1 VNVEVG
7 TFFLGPEET
16 NIACLLVHGFSGIP
30 EEMRSLGEALA
41 AQGIR
46 VYAVLLAGHG
56 GTPKDLAHATRKQWI
71 ACVESGLAELNRYH
85 SVFVAGL
92 SMGGVLSL
100 LMASIHPERVAG
112 VIAMSTP
119 TRFARGWQVKL
130 GHFFVKWYYPLMA
143 LDFSNPKVQ
152 EKVLQQ
158 TRLHNPDVTL
168 DFSDP
173 HVVSALKRSVRVS
186 VSALNELVSL
196 TDEVRAH
203 LGTVRSPLL
212 IIQSKGDQTVPPACA
227 EELFRLATAA
237 SPKSLHWLE
246 QSDHVITT
254 GPEREEVFRL
264 VTSFIQSTVQARN
277 V

>member
-1 VNVEVG
+1 VEVG
-7 TFFLGPEET
+7 PFFLGPEET
-16 NIACLLVHGFSGIP
+16 NTACLLVHGFSGIS
-30 EEMRSLGEALA
+30 EEMRGLGEALA

-46 VYAVLLAGHG
+46 VHGVLLAGHG
-56 GTPKDLAHATRKQWI
+56 GTPEYLARATRKQWI
-71 ACVESGLAELNRYH
+71 ASVEAGLAELNRYH

-100 LMASIHPERVAG
+100 LMASIHPERIAG

-119 TRFARGWQVKL
+119 TRFARAWQVKL

-158 TRLHNPDVTL
+158 TRLHNNPDVTL

-173 HVVSALKRSVRVS
+173 HVVRTLKRSVRVA

-196 TDEVRAH
+196 TDEVRAR

-227 EELFRLATAA
+227 EELFRLATSA

>member
-1 VNVEVG
+1 
-7 TFFLGPEET
+7 
-16 NIACLLVHGFSGIP
+16 
-30 EEMRSLGEALA
+30 M
-41 AQGIR
+41 
-46 VYAVLLAGHG
+46 
-56 GTPKDLAHATRKQWI
+56 
-71 ACVESGLAELNRYH
+71 
-85 SVFVAGL
+85 
-92 SMGGVLSL
+92 
-100 LMASIHPERVAG
+100 
-112 VIAMSTP
+112 
-119 TRFARGWQVKL
+119 KL

-158 TRLHNPDVTL
+158 TRLRNPDVTL

-173 HVVSALKRSVRVS
+173 HVVKALKGSVRVS

-196 TDEVRAH
+196 TDEVRAR
-203 LGTVRSPLL
+203 LGMVRSPLL
-212 IIQSKGDQTVPPACA
+212 IIQSKCDQTVPPACA

-264 VTSFIQSTVQARN
+264 VTSFIRSTVQACN